1 MQDSIGLIVKVFGL
15 SLVLSLILKYVGPF
29 LALQP
34 TTINALIGISL
45 PPVAIALLLWRASLK
60 SSGG

>member
-1 MQDSIGLIVKVFGL
+1 MQDSVSLIVKVFGF

-29 LALQP
+29 LDLQP
-34 TTINALIGISL
+34 TTLNALIGISL

-60 SSGG
+60 SEEN